1 MPTSPL
7 NQSRRNLYIRLLKG
21 EAPWVKDE
29 ESGKWYH
36 SSSLDPSKNAKDYL
50 KQFSPDDQKEIIKD
64 TAIVSAPRCQGRITK
79 QITRLLEI
87 MDERE
92 VQDFLQI
99 VEDMRGK

>member
-1 MPTSPL
+1 MPISPI

-21 EAPWVKDE
+21 ESPWIKDE
-29 ESGKWYH
+29 DSGKWYH
-36 SSSLDPSKNAKDYL
+36 SSSTNPSRNASQYL
-50 KQFSPDDQKEIIKD
+50 SQFYPSDQKEISKDIKVLSS
-64 TAIVSAPRCQGRITK
+64 AQAQGAVSKKIAH
-79 QITRLLEI
+79 LLEI

>member
-1 MPTSPL
+1 MPISPL

-36 SSSLDPSKNAKDYL
+36 SSSSNPSTNASQYL
-50 KQFSPDDQKEIIKD
+50 KQFSPSDQKEISKDIKVLSSPQVQG
-64 TAIVSAPRCQGRITK
+64 AISKKIAH
-79 QITRLLEI
+79 LLEV